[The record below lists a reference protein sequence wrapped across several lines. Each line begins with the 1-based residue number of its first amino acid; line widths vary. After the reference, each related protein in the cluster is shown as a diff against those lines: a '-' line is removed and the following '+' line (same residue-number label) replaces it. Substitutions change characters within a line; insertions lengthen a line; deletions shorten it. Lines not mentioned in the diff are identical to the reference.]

1 MVVGAISSAFLLY
14 APSVIGLSGVWSGLT
29 LFMGL
34 RTVAG
39 YMRYVQNC
47 VKSFFFLSLPSP
59 SFANCYKVKLDI
71 YKL

>member
-39 YMRYVQNC
+39 YMRYVLNC
-47 VKSFFFLSLPSP
+47 EKSFSLSLPSL
-59 SFANCYKVKLDI
+59 SFANCYEVKLDI

>member
-39 YMRYVQNC
+39 YMRYVLNC
-47 VKSFFFLSLPSP
+47 AKSFFSL
-59 SFANCYKVKLDI
+59 FTITILCKL
-71 YKL
+71 LQG